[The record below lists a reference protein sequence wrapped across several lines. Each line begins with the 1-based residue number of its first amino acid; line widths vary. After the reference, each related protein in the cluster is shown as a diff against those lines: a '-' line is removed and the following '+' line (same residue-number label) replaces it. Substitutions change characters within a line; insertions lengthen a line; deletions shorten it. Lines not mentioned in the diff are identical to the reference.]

1 MINSDYLPDD
11 ILTLREVARALRVD
25 PRTVRR
31 IAFTLG
37 GKRFGCSWR
46 FRWGTV
52 MEYFKNANTEKRP
65 RRYLA
70 CACPDQWQGGGFEGF
85 SSRQAERAR
94 MGSSPKLGNPAK
106 KGNSGRFGG
115 KAEDAHGLGAI
126 LGVGEQLS

>member
-1 MINSDYLPDD
+1 MMDSDYLPDD

-70 CACPDQWQGGGFEGF
+70 CACPDQWQDSRFEGF

-94 MGSSPKLGNPAK
+94 MESRPKLGNSAK
-106 KGNSGRFGG
+106 RRNFGRYGEE
-115 KAEDAHGLGAI
+115 AEDTHGLGAI

>member
-1 MINSDYLPDD
+1 MMDNDYLPDD

-31 IAFTLG
+31 IAFALG

-70 CACPDQWQGGGFEGF
+70 GSCADQGQDCRLESF

-94 MGSSPKLGNPAK
+94 MDRGQKLGNPAK